1 MLKRPQSA
9 LLLLGLLGAL
19 SLPVLAG
26 SQQEEKLAARV
37 ATSMHRAIVNTSPP
51 RLMFTHP
58 AESARWLTEMS
69 ERVRPWVHDDWL
81 RTKLLTTVHYEAS
94 RAGLDPQ
101 LILAII
107 HTESHFRPY
116 AISEAG
122 AQGIMQ
128 VMPFW
133 QTLLGGQAH
142 SLFDLQTNLRFG
154 CTIFRHYLDQSEG
167 DLSRAL
173 SRYNGNRSPDS
184 PYSREVIQRWQM
196 QWQYAP
202 LHN

>member
-1 MLKRPQSA
+1 MLKRPQYA
-9 LLLLGLLGAL
+9 LLLGLLGAC

-26 SQQEEKLAARV
+26 SQQEERLAARV

-51 RLMFTHP
+51 RLMFSQPTDGTH
-58 AESARWLTEMS
+58 WLTEMS
-69 ERVRPWVHDDWL
+69 ARISPWVSDPWL
-81 RTKLLTTVHYEAS
+81 RTRLLTTVHYEAS

-101 LILAII
+101 LVLAII

-133 QTLLGGQAH
+133 KTLLGGQQH

-154 CTIFRHYLDQSEG
+154 CTIFRHYLDQSQG
-167 DLSRAL
+167 DLARAL
-173 SRYNGNRSPDS
+173 NRYNGSKASDS
-184 PYSREVIQRWQM
+184 PYSREVIQRWQT
-196 QWQYAP
+196 QWQYTRS
-202 LHN
+202 N

>member
-1 MLKRPQSA
+1 MLTRPQYA
-9 LLLLGLLGAL
+9 LLLGLLGAC

-26 SQQEEKLAARV
+26 SQQEERLAARV

-51 RLMFTHP
+51 RLMFSQPTDGTH
-58 AESARWLTEMS
+58 WLTEMS
-69 ERVRPWVHDDWL
+69 ARISPWVSDPWL
-81 RTKLLTTVHYEAS
+81 RTRLLTTAHYEAS

-101 LILAII
+101 LVLAII

-133 QTLLGGQAH
+133 KTLLGGQQH

-154 CTIFRHYLDQSEG
+154 CTIFRHYLDQSQG
-167 DLSRAL
+167 DLARAL
-173 SRYNGNRSPDS
+173 NRYNGSKASDS
-184 PYSREVIQRWQM
+184 PYSREVIQRWQT
-196 QWQYAP
+196 QWQYTRS
-202 LHN
+202 N

>member
-1 MLKRPQSA
+1 MLTRPQYA
-9 LLLLGLLGAL
+9 LLLGLLGAY

-26 SQQEEKLAARV
+26 SQQEERLAARV

-51 RLMFTHP
+51 RLMFSQPTDGTH
-58 AESARWLTEMS
+58 WLTEMS
-69 ERVRPWVHDDWL
+69 ARISPWVSDPWL
-81 RTKLLTTVHYEAS
+81 RTRLLTTVHYEAS

-101 LILAII
+101 LVLAII

-133 QTLLGGQAH
+133 KTLLGGQQH

-154 CTIFRHYLDQSEG
+154 CTIFRHYLDQSQG
-167 DLSRAL
+167 DLARAL
-173 SRYNGNRSPDS
+173 NRYNGSKASDS
-184 PYSREVIQRWQM
+184 PYSREVIQRWQT
-196 QWQYAP
+196 QWQYTRS
-202 LHN
+202 N

>member
-1 MLKRPQSA
+1 MLTRPQYA
-9 LLLLGLLGAL
+9 LLLGLLGAY

-26 SQQEEKLAARV
+26 SQQEERLAARV

-51 RLMFTHP
+51 RLMFSQPTDGTH
-58 AESARWLTEMS
+58 WLTEMS
-69 ERVRPWVHDDWL
+69 ARISPWVSDPWL
-81 RTKLLTTVHYEAS
+81 RTRLLTTVHYEAS
-94 RAGLDPQ
+94 RAGLNPQ
-101 LILAII
+101 LVLAII

-133 QTLLGGQAH
+133 KTLLGGQQH

-154 CTIFRHYLDQSEG
+154 CTIFRHYLDQSQG
-167 DLSRAL
+167 DLARAL
-173 SRYNGNRSPDS
+173 NRYNGSKASDS
-184 PYSREVIQRWQM
+184 PYSREVIQRWQT
-196 QWQYAP
+196 QWQYTRS
-202 LHN
+202 N

>member
-1 MLKRPQSA
+1 MLTRPQYA
-9 LLLLGLLGAL
+9 LLLGLLGAC

-26 SQQEEKLAARV
+26 SQQEERLAARV

-51 RLMFTHP
+51 RLMFSQPTDGTH
-58 AESARWLTEMS
+58 WLTEMS
-69 ERVRPWVHDDWL
+69 ARISPWVSDPWL
-81 RTKLLTTVHYEAS
+81 RTRLLTTVHYEAS

-101 LILAII
+101 LVLAII

-133 QTLLGGQAH
+133 KTLLGGQQH

-154 CTIFRHYLDQSEG
+154 CTIFRHYLDQSQG
-167 DLSRAL
+167 DLARAL
-173 SRYNGNRSPDS
+173 NRYNGSKASDS
-184 PYSREVIQRWQM
+184 PYSREVIQRWQT
-196 QWQYAP
+196 QWQYTRS
-202 LHN
+202 N